1 MFSTIR
7 TSRANKDLV
16 TQLTNK
22 LNLGAENVI
31 ARLAFSYSL
40 NTNRKLSL
48 NDMKDAGGKEYN
60 SKVLFGNYADIY
72 MALLCVHY
80 NLYKSDKDLPR
91 YVKLHIDDGLELINK
106 EVATKDS
113 ITGNDFIINEIEK
126 GLLSLESFEN
136 TDELNAT

>member
-7 TSRANKDLV
+7 TSRANKDVV

-40 NTNRKLSL
+40 NTNCKLNL
-48 NDMKDAGGKEYN
+48 HDMKDAGGKEYN
-60 SKVLFGNYADIY
+60 SKVLFGNYSDIY
-72 MALLCVHY
+72 LALLCVHY
-80 NLYKSDKDLPR
+80 NLYKSDKDLAR
-91 YVKLHIDDGLELINK
+91 YVKMHIDDGLELIAK
-106 EVATKDS
+106 EVETKDS

-126 GLLSLESFEN
+126 GIMKLETLDN
-136 TDELNAT
+136 

>member
-7 TSRANKDLV
+7 TSRANKDTV

-40 NTNRKLSL
+40 NTNRKLDL
-48 NDMKDAGGKEYN
+48 HEMRDAGGKEYN
-60 SKVLFGNYADIY
+60 SKVLFGNYTDIY
-72 MALLCVHY
+72 IALLCVHY
-80 NLYKSDKDLPR
+80 NLYKSDKDLAR
-91 YVKLHIDDGLELINK
+91 YVKMHIDDGLELIAK
-106 EVATKDS
+106 EVEAKDS

-126 GLLSLESFEN
+126 GLLRFE
-136 TDELNAT
+136 TLNS

>member
-1 MFSTIR
+1 MFSTIK
-7 TSRANKDLV
+7 TSRANKDIV
-16 TQLTNK
+16 AQLTNK

-40 NTNRKLSL
+40 NTDRKLNL
-48 NDMKDAGGKEYN
+48 NEMRDAGGKEYS

-72 MALLCVHY
+72 LALLCVHY

-91 YVKLHIDDGLELINK
+91 YVKMHIDDGLDLIAK
-106 EVATKDS
+106 EIESKDS

-126 GLLSLESFEN
+126 GLLLFETMN
-136 TDELNAT
+136 D